1 MTQNEIDAAKLIHFD
16 YLNAQDQQQLV
27 WPASFVVARAYVDQL
42 ARVNGLSRERCGAIT
57 AMLRR
62 AEQLQGD
69 ARRGMLQQLAT
80 DRQRDAP
87 AAADQAKVRTLAA
100 AGTDLARPAP
110 GKPS

>member
-1 MTQNEIDAAKLIHFD
+1 MIRRPPRSTLFP
-16 YLNAQDQQQLV
+16 YTTLFRSQLV

-57 AMLRR
+57 AMLGR

-69 ARRGMLQQLAT
+69 ARRGVLQQLAT
-80 DRQRDAP
+80 DLQGDAQ

-100 AGTDLARPAP
+100 TVTDLAGAAR
-110 GKPS
+110 